1 MQQRLKV
8 VRLNG
13 KERKQEIKTDGWKDT
28 FSDLMNLLLCF
39 FVLLFS
45 MSTVDQVKYAELVA
59 SLSNSFSIFS
69 GGAQAIGEG
78 KLVSSGATQL
88 NNLDEYYSDMGK
100 AAESENEDDPMSEFE
115 KQQMEEKKEKTEEL
129 YSDVV
134 EKTEV
139 NRLQDSLDVTM
150 DEGYNYVM
158 LSLSGALLFQSGSA
172 EIQPGA
178 KYVLNRVAGIL
189 AHYTDRRIK
198 IEGHTDNVPIRNSNY
213 DSNLWLSTARAS
225 KVLEYLV
232 NNKNMKSKYL
242 EASGRGEADPIAS
255 NSTAEGRAKN
265 RRVEIKIYSDTE

>member
-1 MQQRLKV
+1 MAK
-8 VRLNG
+8 
-13 KERKQEIKTDGWKDT
+13 KEKQEIKTDGWKDT

-88 NNLDEYYSDMGK
+88 NNLDEYYSEMGK

-198 IEGHTDNVPIRNSNY
+198 IEAYR
-213 DSNLWLSTARAS
+213 
-225 KVLEYLV
+225 
-232 NNKNMKSKYL
+232 
-242 EASGRGEADPIAS
+242 
-255 NSTAEGRAKN
+255 
-265 RRVEIKIYSDTE
+265 